1 MRKQPRATSLFPQL
15 GFGLGLRT
23 PHLKEVLQGHSSAQ
37 WFEVIAENYMGE
49 GGTLRRGLEQVRRDH
64 PVFFHGVSL
73 SIGSTDP
80 LCRDYLKKLKSMIA
94 RFDPAVVSD
103 HLCWTGVNGE
113 NLHDLMPLPY
123 TEKAIRHVVS
133 RIERVQEALGRR
145 ILIENVSSYLNY
157 RSSEMEEWEFLSEIA
172 LRADCGILLDI
183 NNIYVSSV
191 NHGFDAKAY
200 LDALPAHRVGQ
211 MHLAGHST
219 RELPDG
225 RSFLIDT
232 HDEPVR
238 AEVWELYRHA
248 CESVGAINTMI
259 ERDGNIPALA
269 ELENELNQARR
280 IALGPNEPA
289 RAARANA
296 QSCHPA

>member
-1 MRKQPRATSLFPQL
+1 MTNRFSLPSL
-15 GFGLGLRT
+15 GVGLGLRT
-23 PHLKEVLQGHSSAQ
+23 VHYAHILEHEPAVD
-37 WFEVIAENYMGE
+37 WFEVLSENYMQTKGRPLHFLDRIAE
-49 GGTLRRGLEQVRRDH
+49 RY
-64 PVFFHGVSL
+64 PVALHGVSL

-123 TEKAIRHVVS
+123 TEKTIRHVVS
-133 RIERVQEALGRR
+133 RIERVQERLGRR

-172 LRADCGILLDI
+172 LRADCGLLLDI

-191 NHGFDAKAY
+191 NHGFDPKAY

-280 IALGPNEPA
+280 IALGPTEPA